1 MHLIC
6 TFFAYID
13 TSSIDN
19 SMKYL
24 THLVIDESN
33 PVQSCCN
40 TSFCLWQSA
49 IAKLFDVGHSMP
61 NQHTIKSV
69 STDFV
74 QISFTSWISCYF
86 TSAQISDRSAK
97 WCGRYGCI
105 SFGRVQRIESGRMY
119 TIGYIFHI
127 FQHVGMNSVSMERW
141 IRYRPVP
148 THINLIASLE
158 YKESCPVFCVLC
170 VSLYHY
176 VWIIEFNSVN
186 PFLCCLRPPLTF
198 TPHPWP
204 TYWHDA

>member
-127 FQHVGMNSVSMERW
+127 FQHVAMNLVSMESAFDSPLIDIIHDTLRFMNVTLTLKLCALW
-141 IRYRPVP
+141 HL
-148 THINLIASLE
+148 THVFGE
-158 YKESCPVFCVLC
+158 CPLFD
-170 VSLYHY
+170 SAGFFWY
-176 VWIIEFNSVN
+176 VTTHV
-186 PFLCCLRPPLTF
+186 
-198 TPHPWP
+198 
-204 TYWHDA
+204 

>member
-105 SFGRVQRIESGRMY
+105 NFGRVQPTEGRRMY
-119 TIGYIFHI
+119 TIRNIFHI
-127 FQHVGMNSVSMERW
+127 FQHVAMKLV
-141 IRYRPVP
+141 
-148 THINLIASLE
+148 SLE
-158 YKESCPVFCVLC
+158 RAFDSPSTDTIHDTLWFRTFTLTYLC
-170 VSLYHY
+170 DL
-176 VWIIEFNSVN
+176 WRIFSVN
-186 PFLCCLRPPLTF
+186 ALSDSAGNFF
-198 TPHPWP
+198 
-204 TYWHDA
+204 DM